1 MCLCVFVCVHVC
13 ACVCVHSSQERTEQC
28 QRKERCMLAYEQA
41 ENEDQSRAAFAGG
54 RGMWVR
60 ASSFDFAAH
69 AEIPHL
75 QFVLVTGFSW

>member
-1 MCLCVFVCVHVC
+1 
-13 ACVCVHSSQERTEQC
+13 
-28 QRKERCMLAYEQA
+28 MLAYEQA